1 MKKAT
6 PKYYSNPFAKGLKIF
21 NLFSPDQKILS
32 LKEIAETIKA
42 NESSVYRY
50 TSTLVELGYLKKDPR
65 TKMLSLDQKAY
76 FMGQRL
82 VKSFSLLEVVR
93 PIIDEVYEK
102 YKITIDSCL
111 MEDYALLQLYFRAV
125 DSSYNAVV
133 SYYRLITND
142 VIHCSG
148 LGKAIMAYLP
158 EDEMRAIVDRVHS
171 IKRTDKSITNK
182 DALLEDLKKTK
193 KRGYAINDEEYIIG
207 GITIATPFFSLD
219 TGRPVGAV
227 SFDFSSAQSSVNDIE
242 RKYASILLQLGKNIS
257 KAIQ

>member
-6 PKYYSNPFAKGLKIF
+6 PTYYSEPFAKGLKIL
-21 NLFSPDQKILS
+21 NLFNPDQKILS

-50 TSTLVELGYLKKDPR
+50 TNTLVNLGFLKKDPR
-65 TKMLSLDQKAY
+65 TKMLSLDQKSY

-93 PIIDEVYEK
+93 PIIDEVYETH
-102 YKITIDSCL
+102 KITIDSCL

-125 DSSYNAVV
+125 DSTYNAVV
-133 SYYRLITND
+133 SYYSLITND
-142 VIHCSG
+142 FIHCSG

-158 EDEMRAIVDRVHS
+158 EDEMLAVVNRVHS
-171 IKRTDKSITNK
+171 IQRTVKSITNK

-193 KRGYAINDEEYIIG
+193 KRGYAINDEEYVIG
-207 GITIATPFFSLD
+207 GITIATPFFSQ
-219 TGRPVGAV
+219 GMGSPVGAV
-227 SFDFSSAQSSVNDIE
+227 SFDFSTAQYSVE
-242 RKYASILLQLGKNIS
+242 QAESKYASILMNLGKKIS

>member
-1 MKKAT
+1 MKKVT
-6 PKYYSNPFAKGLKIF
+6 PHYFSEPFAKGLKIL

-50 TSTLVELGYLKKDPR
+50 TNTLEKLGFLKKDPK

-82 VKSFSLLEVVR
+82 VKSFSLLEIVR
-93 PIIDEVYEK
+93 PIIDEVYET
-102 YKITIDSCL
+102 YTITIDSCL
-111 MEDYALLQLYFRAV
+111 IEDYALLQLYFRAV

-158 EDEMRAIVDRVHS
+158 EDEMLSIVERVHS
-171 IKRTDKSITNK
+171 IKRTEKSITDK
-182 DALLEDLKKTK
+182 DALLEDLRKTK
-193 KRGYAINDEEYIIG
+193 ERGYAINDEEYVIG
-207 GITIATPFFSLD
+207 GITIATPFFSPD
-219 TGRPVGAV
+219 RGRPVGAV
-227 SFDFSSAQSSVNDIE
+227 SFDFSTAQYSAEQVES
-242 RKYASILLQLGKNIS
+242 KYASILLNLGNKIS

>member
-1 MKKAT
+1 MKKTT
-6 PKYYSNPFAKGLKIF
+6 PSYYSEPFAKGLRIL
-21 NLFSPDQKILS
+21 NLFSPAHKILS
-32 LKEIAETIKA
+32 LKDIAETIKA

-50 TSTLVELGYLKKDPR
+50 TNTLVKLGYLKKDAK
-65 TKMLSLDQKAY
+65 TKLLSLDQKAY

-93 PIIDEVYEK
+93 PIIDEVYETH
-102 YKITIDSCL
+102 KITIDSCL
-111 MEDYALLQLYFRAV
+111 IEDNALLQLYFRAV

-158 EDEMRAIVDRVHS
+158 EDEMLDVVDRVHS

-182 DALLEDLKKTK
+182 EALLKDLRKTQ
-193 KRGYAINDEEYIIG
+193 KRGYAINDEEYVLG
-207 GITIATPFFSLD
+207 GITIAAPFFSQD

-227 SFDFSSAQSSVNDIE
+227 SFDFSATQYSAEQIE
-242 RKYASILLQLGKNIS
+242 SKYASILLNLGTKIS